1 MYLAIHRLWTSQ
13 LAHSVAQSIALAH
26 IDGVQLSITQL
37 AQARALQV
45 GLPQP
50 GRRAIA
56 YHFPQRF
63 PDLVDLRQNIRQRAG
78 SIS

>member
-1 MYLAIHRLWTSQ
+1 MYLAIHGFWTSQ
-13 LAHSVAQSIALAH
+13 LAHSVAQGIALAH
-26 IDGVQLSITQL
+26 IDGVQVSITQL

-50 GRRAIA
+50 GCRAVA
-56 YHFPQRF
+56 YHFPERF